1 MARHWDIKGKRALVR
16 YADDFVIFTETK
28 EDALAA
34 KQVMSDWLQERG
46 LTLSK
51 EKTKVCHLTEGFDFL
66 GFNIRHYPV
75 SNTRTGF
82 KLLIK
87 PSKKSVA
94 NFLHRLKHEWKDLT
108 GSNAE
113 TAIKR
118 LRPIT
123 RGWAN
128 YFRHGVSKELFV
140 KVDNYM
146 FQRIIR
152 WSKRTHPAKSWT
164 WIKKTYFQTIR
175 GDRWV
180 FGTEKNHLPKVSSVP
195 ITRHIGVKYDASPDD
210 GLLKEYWEWRD
221 RKKLALLHT
230 QRLRELARRQNG
242 KCSVCRNSLN
252 NDEELH
258 IHHVIPRS
266 QGGKDQPSNLAL
278 VHLYCHQQV
287 HGRNHINSFSSSSKR
302 FISK

>member
-1 MARHWDIKGKRALVR
+1 MQTSQGPLTTFSIRPSTRHSAGFLQRGLIHAWLKAGVVEKERFERTEMGTPQGGVISPLLANIALHGMETAVGISYHKHGTSWDMKGKRALVR

-34 KQVMSDWLQERG
+34 KQVISDWLQKRG
-46 LTLSK
+46 LTLSQ

-87 PSKKSVA
+87 PSKKSVS

-113 TAIKR
+113 TVIKR

-146 FQRIIR
+146 FQRIVR

-175 GDRWV
+175 GDRWI
-180 FGTEKNHLPKVSSVP
+180 FGTEKIHLPKVSSVP
-195 ITRHIGVKYDASPDD
+195 
-210 GLLKEYWEWRD
+210 
-221 RKKLALLHT
+221 
-230 QRLRELARRQNG
+230 
-242 KCSVCRNSLN
+242 
-252 NDEELH
+252 
-258 IHHVIPRS
+258 HH
-266 QGGKDQPSNLAL
+266 
-278 VHLYCHQQV
+278 
-287 HGRNHINSFSSSSKR
+287 
-302 FISK
+302 